1 MNITRRHLT
10 IKIKQQTGAVLF
22 TGLMLLLVLT
32 LLGLSSVQNSTIE
45 AKIANNYTQRNL
57 TFQAADSAINS
68 IATEEIISETLS
80 AGGSVQTSSV
90 GTVCLDPTKAAT
102 DNCGNFYI
110 EATARARFLGSA
122 PAFGS
127 SIGTFTTYHFNFTGE
142 GSIPDP
148 TSSSTKS
155 DRTKDISRTLLSK
168 GGYML
173 APKI

>member
-1 MNITRRHLT
+1 MSHFKPINSQH
-10 IKIKQQTGAVLF
+10 QNGAVLF

-45 AKIANNYTQRNL
+45 AKIANNYTQRNI

-68 IATEEIISETLS
+68 IATQAVISQTLS
-80 AGGSVQTSSV
+80 AGGAIQVSNVDSI
-90 GTVCLDPTKAAT
+90 CLDPTKDA
-102 DNCGNFYI
+102 DDDCGDFYI
-110 EATARARFLGSA
+110 EANARARFLGSA
-122 PAFGS
+122 PAMGN

-148 TSSSTKS
+148 TSDETKA
-155 DRTKDISRTLLSK
+155 DRDKDISRTLLSK

>member
-1 MNITRRHLT
+1 MIRTFNYQ
-10 IKIKQQTGAVLF
+10 KQNGAVLF

-32 LLGLSSVQNSTIE
+32 LLGLSAVQNSTIE

-68 IATEEIISETLS
+68 IATEAIISQTLS
-80 AGGSVQTSSV
+80 SGSTIQVSNV
-90 GTVCLDPTKAAT
+90 GEVCLDPDKSADA
-102 DNCGNFYI
+102 DCGSFYL
-110 EATARARFLGSA
+110 EANARARFLGSA

-142 GSIPDP
+142 GSLPDP
-148 TSSSTKS
+148 TSDSTKA